1 MSGNSERIDD
11 LRRRK
16 AKSQSGGGQNRVAA
30 QHAKGKMTARERIEQ
45 LLDQGSFMEVDAL
58 VEKTSNVRVWVVA
71 KKVYRIPGLSGVEDR
86 LAPSADKLEANFK
99 KFLAQGSGG
108 SKNES

>member
-45 LLDQGSFMEVDAL
+45 LLDRGSFMEVDAL
-58 VEKTSNVRVWVVA
+58 VEHRCRDFDMERHIIQGDGVVCGHGNIEGRVV
-71 KKVYRIPGLSGVEDR
+71 
-86 LAPSADKLEANFK
+86 
-99 KFLAQGSGG
+99 
-108 SKNES
+108 

>member
-45 LLDQGSFMEVDAL
+45 LLDRGSFMEVDAL
-58 VEKTSNVRVWVVA
+58 VEHRCRDFDMDRNI
-71 KKVYRIPGLSGVEDR
+71 IPGDGVVCGTGPLKVGWCTALHRTSLSTEVPWEKCMG
-86 LAPSADKLEANFK
+86 
-99 KFLAQGSGG
+99 
-108 SKNES
+108 